1 MIEIPQH
8 IIDAII
14 KQAYNELPDEACGL
28 LTGEGNSVR
37 KQYAL
42 TNTDHSPEHFSFD
55 PKEQFAVLKE
65 ARKDNLRIIAN
76 YHSHPATAARPS
88 EEDIRLAY
96 DPDITYIIVSLAEAD
111 PVIKAFSIRECIM
124 VQPVEIKI
132 I

>member
-65 ARKDNLRIIAN
+65 ARKDNLWIIAN

-111 PVIKAFSIRECIM
+111 PVIKAFSIRECM

>member
-111 PVIKAFSIRECIM
+111 PVIKAFSIRERM

>member
-65 ARKDNLRIIAN
+65 ARKDNLQIIAN

-111 PVIKAFSIRECIM
+111 PVIKAFSIRECM

>member
-88 EEDIRLAY
+88 EEDIHLAY

-111 PVIKAFSIRECIM
+111 PVIKAFSIRECM

>member
-65 ARKDNLRIIAN
+65 ARKDNLQIIAN

-96 DPDITYIIVSLAEAD
+96 DPDITYIIVSL
-111 PVIKAFSIRECIM
+111 
-124 VQPVEIKI
+124 
-132 I
+132 

>member
-42 TNTDHSPEHFSFD
+42 TNTDHSPDHFSFD
-55 PKEQFAVLKE
+55 PKEQFAVLKD
-65 ARKDNLRIIAN
+65 ARKDNLQIIAN
-76 YHSHPATAARPS
+76 YHSHPASPARPS
-88 EEDIRLAY
+88 DEDIRLAY
-96 DPDITYIIVSLAEAD
+96 DPNITYIIVSLAEED
-111 PVIKAFSIRECIM
+111 PVIKAFSIRECM
-124 VQPVEIKI
+124 VQSVEIKI

>member
-96 DPDITYIIVSLAEAD
+96 DPDITYIIVSLGEAD
-111 PVIKAFSIRECIM
+111 PVIKAFSIRECM
-124 VQPVEIKI
+124 VQPIEIKI

>member
-65 ARKDNLRIIAN
+65 ARKDNLQIIAN
-76 YHSHPATAARPS
+76 YHSHPATAARP

-111 PVIKAFSIRECIM
+111 PVIKAFSIRECM

>member
-65 ARKDNLRIIAN
+65 ARKDNLQIIAN

-96 DPDITYIIVSLAEAD
+96 DPDITYIIVSLGEAD
-111 PVIKAFSIRECIM
+111 PVIKAFSIRECM
-124 VQPVEIKI
+124 VQPIEIKI

>member
-65 ARKDNLRIIAN
+65 ARKDNLQIIAN

-96 DPDITYIIVSLAEAD
+96 DLDITYIIVSLAEAD
-111 PVIKAFSIRECIM
+111 PVIKAFSIRECM

>member
-76 YHSHPATAARPS
+76 YHSHPATVARPS

-111 PVIKAFSIRECIM
+111 PVIKAFSIRECM

>member
-65 ARKDNLRIIAN
+65 ARKDNLQIIAN

-111 PVIKAFSIRECIM
+111 PVIKAFSIRECM
-124 VQPVEIKI
+124 VQPIEIKI

>member
-111 PVIKAFSIRECIM
+111 TVIKAFSIRECM